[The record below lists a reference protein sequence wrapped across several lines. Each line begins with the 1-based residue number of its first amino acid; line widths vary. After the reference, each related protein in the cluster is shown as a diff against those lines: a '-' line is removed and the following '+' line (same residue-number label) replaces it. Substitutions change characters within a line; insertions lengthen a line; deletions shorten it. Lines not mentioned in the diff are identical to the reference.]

1 MKTFMQFIGIREETA
16 SYISEKKPD
25 QKTKDADNT
34 AIVVAALKH
43 MLKTRPEV
51 IIAFLNQHRMDPD
64 IREILNNHNLDAF
77 LDIHKKMNGGFTD
90 KGLAD
95 RTGQEGNDQITPP
108 AADGFSLN

>member
-64 IREILNNHNLDAF
+64 IREILNNHNLLGLHLFHLLSSHRITTTYTKTKA
-77 LDIHKKMNGGFTD
+77 LQWYSKKHHTYF
-90 KGLAD
+90 
-95 RTGQEGNDQITPP
+95 
-108 AADGFSLN
+108 